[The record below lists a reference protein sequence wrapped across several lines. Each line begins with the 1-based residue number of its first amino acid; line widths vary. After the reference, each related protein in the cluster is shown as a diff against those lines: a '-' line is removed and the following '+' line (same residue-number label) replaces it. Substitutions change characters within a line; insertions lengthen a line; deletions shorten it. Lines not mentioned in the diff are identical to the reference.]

1 MAVLLMNGRILDP
14 ANGIDEIG
22 DVLVVGDRIAAVET
36 GDTRADITKN
46 LDEAV
51 WEFDA
56 TDCFIMPGLID
67 LHVHLREPG
76 LEYKETI
83 ATGAMAAARGGVTTI
98 CAMPNTSPST
108 DNPERVKLVVDKAKA
123 EALVHVLPVGAVTIG
138 QMGKEMTDIAG
149 MAKAGICAISE
160 DGKSVMDSG
169 IYRKAMKE
177 AKKAGV
183 LVMAHCE
190 DINLVE
196 GGVINAGAKCEE
208 FGVKGITNA
217 VEDIITARDIMLAQ
231 ETGVQLHLCHCS
243 TKDSVRMI
251 KEAKALGLPVT
262 GEVCPHRFILADSD
276 MDTANSNFKMNP
288 PLRSKEDV
296 EALKEG
302 LRDGIMD
309 CISTDHAPHSAEE
322 KARPMDKAPF
332 GIVGLETSV
341 PLTYTYLV
349 ENGYLTPLQMAEKM
363 SYNPAKV
370 LGIDKG
376 TLGVGKAADITVINP
391 KEAFKIDPNEFASK
405 GKNTPFGGYEV
416 RGRVKLTMVD
426 GQIVFND

>member
-177 AKKAGV
+177 AKKA
-183 LVMAHCE
+183 AH
-190 DINLVE
+190 
-196 GGVINAGAKCEE
+196 A
-208 FGVKGITNA
+208 
-217 VEDIITARDIMLAQ
+217 
-231 ETGVQLHLCHCS
+231 
-243 TKDSVRMI
+243 
-251 KEAKALGLPVT
+251 
-262 GEVCPHRFILADSD
+262 
-276 MDTANSNFKMNP
+276 
-288 PLRSKEDV
+288 
-296 EALKEG
+296 
-302 LRDGIMD
+302 
-309 CISTDHAPHSAEE
+309 
-322 KARPMDKAPF
+322 
-332 GIVGLETSV
+332 
-341 PLTYTYLV
+341 
-349 ENGYLTPLQMAEKM
+349 
-363 SYNPAKV
+363 
-370 LGIDKG
+370 
-376 TLGVGKAADITVINP
+376 
-391 KEAFKIDPNEFASK
+391 
-405 GKNTPFGGYEV
+405 
-416 RGRVKLTMVD
+416 
-426 GQIVFND
+426 